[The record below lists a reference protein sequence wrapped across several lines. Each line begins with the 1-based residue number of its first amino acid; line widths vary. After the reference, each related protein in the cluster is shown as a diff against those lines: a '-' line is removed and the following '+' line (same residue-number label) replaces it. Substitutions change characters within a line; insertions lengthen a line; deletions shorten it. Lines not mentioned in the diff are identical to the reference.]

1 MLRIANSIFDIAS
14 TNKFYSELYAILY
27 KELTGKFPVFKEIII
42 RFISQ
47 YLENI
52 GKIQFIDSNK
62 DYDLYCE
69 NNKLNDKRKAMSA
82 FLVNLMKLE
91 LIIFGI
97 AGFLLYNI
105 YHDGKYSKIFVSY
118 KKYYQMGIVAL
129 FAISLYVMIKRN
141 PGQTKNMLLC
151 TNNMIKY
158 MPIDKSSM
166 DMISPIF
173 DLTNNVNNN
182 GFNTSFMTALNG
194 GAGMDPLLASQQQR
208 NLLSGQKAT
217 KRSVSETK
225 KKYVASI
232 QDWKCG
238 QCNKKLKHTF
248 EVDHKVRLEH
258 GGGNDV
264 TNLVA
269 LCRDCHGDKT
279 AMENM

>member
-1 MLRIANSIFDIAS
+1 
-14 TNKFYSELYAILY
+14 
-27 KELTGKFPVFKEIII
+27 
-42 RFISQ
+42 
-47 YLENI
+47 
-52 GKIQFIDSNK
+52 
-62 DYDLYCE
+62 
-69 NNKLNDKRKAMSA
+69 
-82 FLVNLMKLE
+82 
-91 LIIFGI
+91 
-97 AGFLLYNI
+97 
-105 YHDGKYSKIFVSY
+105 
-118 KKYYQMGIVAL
+118 MGIVAL

-182 GFNTSFMTALNG
+182 GLNSSFMTALNG
-194 GAGMDPLLASQQQR
+194 GEGLNPVLVAQQQR

-238 QCNKKLKHTF
+238 QCNNKLKHTF
-248 EVDHKVRLEH
+248 EVDHKIRLEH